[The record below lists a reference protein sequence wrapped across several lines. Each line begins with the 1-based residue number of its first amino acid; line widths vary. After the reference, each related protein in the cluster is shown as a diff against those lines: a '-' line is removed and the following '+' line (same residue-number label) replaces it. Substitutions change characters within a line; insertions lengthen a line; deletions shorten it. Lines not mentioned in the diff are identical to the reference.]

1 MAKHGRITSKENEN
15 DFRRREKREKR
26 RRKDWLEQAE
36 RTRKHELE
44 IAKFYITAFASIHQ
58 TANLNQLLPIHAPQE
73 TMIKMQGPTELNS
86 PGLTPPYLTTP
97 QSNPRNGFVN

>member
-1 MAKHGRITSKENEN
+1 MQNMAESQVKRMKMTL
-15 DFRRREKREKR
+15 DVEKRER

-73 TMIKMQGPTELNS
+73 TMIKMHGPTELNS

>member
-1 MAKHGRITSKENEN
+1 MQSMAESQVKRMKMTL
-15 DFRRREKREKR
+15 DVEKRER

-58 TANLNQLLPIHAPQE
+58 TANLNQLLPIHAPQG